1 MIQNLKIEVRA
12 IYSET
17 DIQTGVEYLISFVED
32 GVYKEI
38 HSCDAIEALQCFL
51 NRIHSVNSGWFS
63 NIS

>member
-12 IYSET
+12 IYDKT
-17 DIQTGVEYLISFVED
+17 DARIGHGYLISFYEN
-32 GVYKEI
+32 GEYKEI
-38 HSCDAIEALQCFL
+38 HSSDTIEALQCFL